1 MVIPMQNR
9 PDNSKALDAFIAKK
23 IEIDDM
29 LERLTTLSAEHFNIH
44 PDEVHWAHV
53 GTLQSYA
60 DLLRRISD
68 AAFKEGEHAP

>member
-1 MVIPMQNR
+1 MVIPMPNR

-29 LERLTTLSAEHFNIH
+29 LERLAALSADHFNVH
-44 PDEVHWAHV
+44 PDEVHWGHV
-53 GTLQSYA
+53 GTLRSYA

-68 AAFKEGEHAP
+68 AAFKEGEHAA